1 MRKNQKMRNPRK
13 IVTKILK
20 ISDRDAAALD
30 RLALLAQR
38 HYLAQYPD
46 ALAVDQPSIS
56 HVLRA
61 LIRYA
66 DERTTGDPL
75 TADGLQLVER
85 CATGGGRWD

>member
-1 MRKNQKMRNPRK
+1 MKNSRK

-20 ISDRDAAALD
+20 ISDEDAAALD

-38 HYLAQYPD
+38 HYRQLYPD
-46 ALAVDQPSIS
+46 ALAVDLPGIS

-66 DERTTGDPL
+66 DDVTKVEVP
-75 TADGLQLVER
+75 TAEGMRIVDR

>member
-1 MRKNQKMRNPRK
+1 M
-13 IVTKILK
+13 TKILK
-20 ISDRDAAALD
+20 MSDRDGAALD

-46 ALAVDQPSIS
+46 ALAADLPGVS

-66 DERTTGDPL
+66 DEMTSSEPL
-75 TADGLQLVER
+75 TADGARIVDR
-85 CATGGGRWD
+85 CANSGGRWD

>member
-1 MRKNQKMRNPRK
+1 MRNNGK

-20 ISDRDAAALD
+20 ISDRDAVALD
-30 RLALLAQR
+30 RLALLAER
-38 HYLAQYPD
+38 HYRAQYPD
-46 ALAVDQPSIS
+46 ALAADMPSIS

-66 DERTTGDPL
+66 DEVTLANPTS
-75 TADGLQLVER
+75 ADSLRIVER